1 MDIQVQPKLKSMGD
15 YLMYKKFPYH
25 SVSVIY
31 RNQDLGFHVFFM
43 ENVKEMVTEEIKD
56 RLDSFGFTFSFVPNN
71 N

>member
-1 MDIQVQPKLKSMGD
+1 MNIQAELQSMHD
-15 YLMYKKFPYH
+15 YLMHKKFPYH
-25 SVSVIY
+25 SACVMY

-43 ENVKEMVTEEIKD
+43 KDVKEMVTKEIKD